1 MNYFKVIEHEG
12 RPLSWW
18 YDQYKS
24 NRLDMSPAYQRKAD
38 LWSDWKKA
46 HLIDSILN
54 DFDIPKIY
62 VADFTESPST
72 LNPNRRAYS
81 IIDGKQ
87 RLGAIFD
94 FFDDR
99 LPLNLSFV
107 LDEEPGLILGG
118 KKYSELPPFVSSR
131 LDNFTP
137 VVMSVVTNDENRIT
151 EMFTRLNS
159 GESANSAERRNA
171 IPGPV
176 TKIIRQITANRFF
189 IHKIHFNV
197 KRMQEFNLA
206 AKLALIEFK
215 GGFVD
220 TKARNLD
227 SFARE
232 GAHYFV
238 EGFVKRR
245 SKLTEEQ
252 EIQLW
257 DKYNETEDNVLQ
269 VLDKLAVE
277 FSDKD
282 PLLVNAGSI
291 PLYYWLMRQNP
302 ELCKSALR
310 PFIEEFTYKVKKN
323 LRLSREKPDFAD
335 PELMNYYTMGRT
347 TNDQGSLVG
356 RYNILLKHL
365 KSFKGTLSLI

>member
-24 NRLDMSPAYQRKAD
+24 DRLDMSPAYQRKAD
-38 LWSDWKKA
+38 LWSEWKKA
-46 HLIDSILN
+46 HLIDSIIN
-54 DFDIPKIY
+54 SFDIPKFY
-62 VADFTESPST
+62 FADFTESPSA
-72 LNPNRRAYS
+72 LNPTRKAYS

-94 FFDDR
+94 FFDDK
-99 LPLNLSFV
+99 LALNVSFV
-107 LDEEPGLILGG
+107 FDQEPNLQLGG
-118 KKYSELPPFVSSR
+118 LKYSDLPPSVSSR
-131 LDNFTP
+131 LDNFMP

-171 IPGPV
+171 MPGPV
-176 TKIIRQITANRFF
+176 TRIIRQITTNRFF
-189 IHKIHFNV
+189 IHKINFNV

-220 TKARNLD
+220 TKAKSLD
-227 SFARE
+227 AFARE

-238 EGFVKRR
+238 EGFFRR
-245 SKLTEEQ
+245 KSSLTKDQEDQLWQKYTKTEE
-252 EIQLW
+252 
-257 DKYNETEDNVLQ
+257 DVLL
-269 VLDKLAVE
+269 VLDKLSVE
-277 FSDKD
+277 FSDND
-282 PLLVNAGSI
+282 PLLANAGSI
-291 PLYYWLMRQNP
+291 PLYYWLMRNNP
-302 ELCKSALR
+302 DLCRSALR
-310 PFIEEFTYKVKKN
+310 PFLEDFN
-323 LRLSREKPDFAD
+323 QRLKYTARISREKPDMAD
-335 PELMNYYTMGRT
+335 PELMNYNTMNRS
-347 TNDQGSLVG
+347 TNDQGTLIG
-356 RYNILLKHL
+356 RYDILLRNL